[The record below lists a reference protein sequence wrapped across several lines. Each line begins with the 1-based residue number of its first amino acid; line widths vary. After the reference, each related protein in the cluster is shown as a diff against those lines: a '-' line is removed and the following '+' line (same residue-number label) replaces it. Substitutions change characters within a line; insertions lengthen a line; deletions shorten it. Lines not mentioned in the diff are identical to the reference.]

1 MLENIIS
8 FSSQQKK
15 LDENENREIQLS
27 VALSSIVYTKDISCR
42 ELSNGYKY
50 KGKTVS
56 EILEAEKARLE
67 NLKSG
72 IEEQNSELDERINKR
87 KSDFEYLPKEI
98 AHGEFIVDEL
108 NLGNLILMDASFMHK
123 NDEEFKNLE
132 MNDGIRVYIFCDKEN
147 ESLCVLSKGTA
158 PGEFSIL
165 PDMIFPSEKKS
176 VIINQEEKKDDLIG
190 INGNDKD
197 EKSTIKNKNE
207 DELREFAIAKQN
219 IIFNNIASE
228 LLEPYMDEN
237 GDFKNEWKNIY
248 FFGHSSGGN
257 KVMNLFANKIL
268 NSQDPNKELERCKC
282 ICINSIGWAQ
292 ETKNYFEEQFK
303 EKEIDFKEFCNRVTD
318 VKGSTDPISVINE
331 NPIGKTVFMESK
343 GHYTEDID
351 INQFL
356 DSPDRKYYMYAQ
368 FFAYIKDYLSGI
380 KNSMERDEKI
390 RTTLKVVDY
399 WGCGKL
405 MNVLGECI
413 TTYRT
418 KVFIIVLLVLLKNYV
433 KALFVVYVFRIEPII
448 NNNQNE
454 FMTNFPNQEQESFI
468 DNIINET
475 VKTEDQK
482 QPSSDLDESQPNL
495 NFT

>member
-15 LDENENREIQLS
+15 LDENEKREIQLS

-56 EILEAEKARLE
+56 EILGAEKARLE

-87 KSDFEYLPKEI
+87 RSDFEYLPKEI

-108 NLGNLILMDASFMHK
+108 KLGNLILMDASFMHE
-123 NDEEFKNLE
+123 NDKEFKNLE
-132 MNDGIRVYIFCDKEN
+132 MNDGIRVYVFCDKEN
-147 ESLCVLSKGTA
+147 KSLYVLSKGTA

-165 PDMIFPSEKKS
+165 SDMIFPSEKKS
-176 VIINQEEKKDDLIG
+176 VIINQEGKKDDSIG

-219 IIFNNIASE
+219 IIFNNIASK
-228 LLEPYMDEN
+228 LLEPYMEGN
-237 GDFKNEWKNIY
+237 GNFKNEWENIY

-292 ETKNYFEEQFK
+292 ETKSYFEKKFQGK
-303 EKEIDFKEFCNRVTD
+303 NIDFREFCNRVTD

-368 FFAYIKDYLSGI
+368 FVAYIKDYLSGI

-390 RTTLKVVDY
+390 RTTLKAADY
-399 WGCGKL
+399 WGCKEQI
-405 MNVLGECI
+405 NVFGENI

-418 KVFIIVLLVLLKNYV
+418 KVFIIVLWILFKCYV
-433 KALFVVYVFRIEPII
+433 KAWIVFYVFRRELPIEMNSNGKNKITTAPIKSE
-448 NNNQNE
+448 ND
-454 FMTNFPNQEQESFI
+454 FI
-468 DNIINET
+468 DCQNINRMDIPYCAEH
-475 VKTEDQK
+475 KG
-482 QPSSDLDESQPNL
+482 SII
-495 NFT
+495 